1 MSEVVGAVIDQ
12 WPVTVVVAAA
22 ILFLGL
28 RKLTGRLRIFVLM
41 IGGSILGFFVSVLLH
56 NAIYALILV
65 KMLDMPDSDEPV
77 FFIIAVIVCPIV
89 LAVGVVG
96 ALTSWMRARRLR

>member
-1 MSEVVGAVIDQ
+1 MSEVFGAVIDL

-22 ILFLGL
+22 ILLFGL
-28 RKLTGRLRIFVLM
+28 RKLTGRLRIFVMM

-65 KMLDMPDSDEPV
+65 KLLDMPDSDEPV

-89 LAVGVVG
+89 FAVGVVG
-96 ALTSWMRARRLR
+96 GLTSWMRARRLR